1 MAKTD
6 GKTANDRADETAIS
20 VLAWLAT
27 EPDLMARFLS
37 LSGLTAENLRS
48 ASAQPGFFAGVLGF
62 LMNHEPTLI
71 RFCAATGQNA
81 ATVATAYRTLAGEE
95 GHSDFLS

>member
-1 MAKTD
+1 MANTGATTD
-6 GKTANDRADETAIS
+6 EAEQTAIS

-37 LSGLTAENLRS
+37 LSGLSAEGLRTASR
-48 ASAQPGFFAGVLGF
+48 QPGFFAGVVGF

-71 RFCAATGQNA
+71 RFCEATGQAPEAVA
-81 ATVATAYRTLAGEE
+81 AAYRALAAEE
-95 GHSDFLS
+95 GSESPLP